1 MDAEKRQAQQEQQD
15 DEEGEEAAAATAER
29 ATHWSEEF
37 TLSRFLCAFL
47 NASIDDE
54 PQQPGEGV
62 GGGGANVVTRTS
74 CRRLF
79 VNLAKVVFQLLEREK
94 WMLQGEWW
102 RYSGGKGAG
111 KLHLCG
117 ILIT

>member
-1 MDAEKRQAQQEQQD
+1 MDAEKKQAQQEQQD
-15 DEEGEEAAAATAER
+15 DEEGEEAAAAAER

-47 NASIDDE
+47 NAPIDDE

-94 WMLQGEWW
+94 WMLQKWEWGRESEGRGW
-102 RYSGGKGAG
+102 
-111 KLHLCG
+111 
-117 ILIT
+117 